1 MNQTIESLLSEA
13 LNLASK
19 ACIDAQYLKDESLF
33 AFERPRNDA
42 HGDYSSNIA
51 MRLSKLCK
59 KNPRELATQL
69 LSAWTN
75 ELAKSGLD
83 SQIESIKIE
92 GPGFLNVSLTQAA
105 LNATIEEIETQST
118 TFGSKPIDGV
128 DKILIEFVS
137 ANPTGPLTIA
147 HGRQAALGDSLVR
160 ILRFAGLDTT
170 AEYYNNDTGVQI
182 QTLGLSVYQRCREA
196 AGLDFEF
203 PENGYKG
210 AYVMDIA
217 KSILAEK
224 DNAWLEDEVAATQHC
239 RIHARD
245 TIMQTIKDDLKS
257 FGVSFGEYFSQ
268 EKLEGTGAVESTLE
282 ELKTKKSIY
291 ENDGAWWLKS
301 TEHGDD
307 KDRVVIKS
315 DGNYT
320 YLMPD
325 IAYHRNKFERGY
337 TKLLDILG
345 PDHHGYIARIKASQ
359 ALLGHNPDEVQI
371 LIAQLV
377 TLYEGKKVL
386 RMSTRAGEFVSLK
399 ALVDEVGIDAARFF
413 FVARKMDSHLDFDLE
428 LAKKRSSDNPVYYI
442 QYAHA
447 RISSIRQTLKDKGID
462 IDMQT
467 RDLSA
472 LNMAEEIA
480 LIKQLRA
487 FPKTVQACAKA
498 YEPHVLVEYLEQLAA
513 SFHKFYQQC
522 HIVDAEPPLAA
533 ARLALANATQTV
545 IKNGL
550 NLLGV
555 SSPEKM

>member
-1 MNQTIESLLSEA
+1 MNQAIEAKLGQA
-13 LNLASK
+13 LKLAAQ
-19 ACIDAQYLKDESLF
+19 ACIDIQLLNDETLF
-33 AFERPRNDA
+33 VFERPRNDA

-51 MRLSKLCK
+51 MRLSKLCN
-59 KNPRELATQL
+59 KNPRELATHISSL
-69 LSAWTN
+69 WTE
-75 ELAKSGLD
+75 ELAKSGVD
-83 SQIESIKIE
+83 SQIESIKTE

-105 LNATIEEIETQST
+105 LNSVIEQIESEST
-118 TFGSKPIDGV
+118 TYGSNPIDGV
-128 DKILIEFVS
+128 DKLLIEFVS

-160 ILRFAGLDTT
+160 ILRFAGKDTT

-182 QTLGLSVYQRCREA
+182 KTLGLSVYQRCREV
-196 AGLDFEF
+196 AGLEFDF
-203 PENGYKG
+203 PENGYQG
-210 AYVMDIA
+210 NYVKDIA
-217 KSILAEK
+217 KEILVDK
-224 DNAWLEDEVAATQHC
+224 DAAWLEDKDAAIAHC

-245 TIMQTIKDDLKS
+245 RIMRTIHTDLAA
-257 FGVSFGEYFSQ
+257 FDVHFGEFFSQ
-268 EKLEGTGAVESTLE
+268 EKLEGTGAVEATLE
-282 ELKTKKSIY
+282 ELKAKKSIY
-291 ENDGAWWLKS
+291 ESEGAWWLKS

-337 TKLLDILG
+337 TKLIDILG

-359 ALLGHNPDEVQI
+359 ALLGHDPNQVQI

-399 ALVDEVGIDAARFF
+399 ELVDEVGVDAARFF

-428 LAKKRSSDNPVYYI
+428 LAKTQSSDNPVYYI

-462 IDMQT
+462 IDMKC
-467 RDLSA
+467 RDLFA
-472 LNMAEEIA
+472 LNTPEEKA

-487 FPKTVQACAKA
+487 FPKTVQACAKV

-513 SFHKFYQQC
+513 NFHKFYQQC
-522 HIVDAEPPLAA
+522 HIVDAEAPLAA
-533 ARLALANATQTV
+533 ARLALANTTQIV